1 MYRYIPLSAS
11 TAVHLSVNTYTYKP
25 CTYTCDGAGTVVSED
40 SIAQAVQ
47 QFKTS
52 REFRSD
58 RIGHI
63 HVPVGKVNIHV
74 VI

>member
-1 MYRYIPLSAS
+1 MHIVR
-11 TAVHLSVNTYTYKP
+11 
-25 CTYTCDGAGTVVSED
+25 TYTCDGGTGTVVSED

-63 HVPVGKVNIHV
+63 HVPVGKVSVLYYGVGSDMVCVHGT
-74 VI
+74 